1 MQRQEKIELLK
12 SLIRIDSD
20 DGNELAV
27 AELLATVLINIGR
40 NPVTLV
46 MGWIGSL
53 NVHLDVFSFGVH
65 CIFDC

>member
-46 MGWIGSL
+46 MGWIG
-53 NVHLDVFSFGVH
+53 
-65 CIFDC
+65 

>member
-27 AELLATVLINIGR
+27 AELLATVAS
-40 NPVTLV
+40 
-46 MGWIGSL
+46 GSSIVQRRKL
-53 NVHLDVFSFGVH
+53 
-65 CIFDC
+65 

>member
-40 NPVTLV
+40 NPMTLV
-46 MGWIGSL
+46 MGWIGFYLRPLGRFFISL
-53 NVHLDVFSFGVH
+53 YF
-65 CIFDC
+65 

>member
-1 MQRQEKIELLK
+1 MGLFDHFNYIQPE
-12 SLIRIDSD
+12 
-20 DGNELAV
+20 
-27 AELLATVLINIGR
+27 